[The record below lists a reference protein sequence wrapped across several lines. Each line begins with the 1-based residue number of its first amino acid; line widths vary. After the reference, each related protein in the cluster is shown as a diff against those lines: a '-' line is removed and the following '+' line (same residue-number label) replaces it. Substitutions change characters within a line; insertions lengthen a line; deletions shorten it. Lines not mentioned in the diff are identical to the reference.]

1 MSLVDDPLTHDA
13 AHASAVY
20 DFAEIPGLRGLRL
33 ARLGQKNGQT
43 LDVIEGAEH
52 VVIPAMTHPSA
63 ESGRVLQGALRFMRE
78 GVVRVMHAGDSWR
91 VEAGE
96 HQGPHIVLE
105 NGTRIALLRDGRSAF
120 DT

>member
-1 MSLVDDPLTHDA
+1 MSVVDDLIIHDA
-13 AHASAVY
+13 A
-20 DFAEIPGLRGLRL
+20 FEEIPGLRGLRL
-33 ARLGQKNGQT
+33 ARLGRQKDGKT

-63 ESGRVLQGALRFMRE
+63 ESGRVLQGTLRFMRE
-78 GVVRVMHAGDSWR
+78 GVVKVMRRGDTWR

-96 HQGPHIVLE
+96 HQGPHVVLE

-120 DT
+120 DA